1 METIVGVRFKQAG
14 KIYYFDPGKHELELH
29 DHVIVD
35 TARGLEFGSVVIAP
49 REMEE
54 NHFLFYR

>member
-29 DHVIVD
+29 DHVIVKPPAALNSAALSLLLGRWK
-35 TARGLEFGSVVIAP
+35 TIKWCSR
-49 REMEE
+49 
-54 NHFLFYR
+54 